1 MSYDIQ
7 SRPGVSYAAG
17 FFILFGLL
25 GAGLIIGSLAGA
37 GVWVAMTGKG
47 FMTMEKEMLNPDN
60 VQAVRVLQLV
70 STFFIFFLPAYFAS
84 MILHKKPLRFMGFNP
99 YFNWKVLG
107 LAIAIMVA
115 ALPVV
120 GALSEINELIPI
132 PASLESVFKELE
144 DTYEKQVKVLSR
156 INGFGDYIIS
166 LLVMA
171 LGPAIFEE
179 AFFRGGM
186 QNILQKWTRN
196 PWLAIGLTSLVFS
209 AIHFSYYG
217 FIPRLALG
225 VVLGL
230 LFHYSGSLW
239 LSIAGHFFN
248 NALVVTQIYILTL
261 QGKSIDQAME
271 ETGPIWVGLLTLL
284 IMAGLFRY
292 YRYYS
297 GQARKALMPAEDLA
311 LEEKWIA

>member
-1 MSYDIQ
+1 
-7 SRPGVSYAAG
+7 
-17 FFILFGLL
+17 
-25 GAGLIIGSLAGA
+25 
-37 GVWVAMTGKG
+37 
-47 FMTMEKEMLNPDN
+47 
-60 VQAVRVLQLV
+60 
-70 STFFIFFLPAYFAS
+70 
-84 MILHKKPLRFMGFNP
+84 
-99 YFNWKVLG
+99 
-107 LAIAIMVA
+107 
-115 ALPVV
+115 
-120 GALSEINELIPI
+120 
-132 PASLESVFKELE
+132 
-144 DTYEKQVKVLSR
+144 
-156 INGFGDYIIS
+156 
-166 LLVMA
+166 MA

-297 GQARKALMPAEDLA
+297 EQSRRALMPAEDLA